1 MTKITLNSKTFAVPL
16 DKLEPDERNVRLTGR
31 EIDVPEL
38 AHNIAHEGLLH
49 GLGVRPVLDD
59 SGEPTGRYGVVIG
72 GRRLAALRLLVKKQR
87 LAKDEPVTCF
97 AVKPAALTS
106 AGLAENLHRLAM
118 HPADAYVAFA
128 RMSGEGLCDAEIAV
142 RFGLSPSTVQKRL
155 RLGRLSPA
163 LLDALRANRISE
175 PVAQAFAITD
185 DTEAQQRVY
194 AKVQGREWI
203 DPQIVR
209 SMLTEGE
216 VPSHDRRVA
225 LIGLAA
231 YEQAGGGV
239 RRDLF
244 ADEPGGGVTLTDPG
258 LLDRLVLEK
267 LAAEG
272 DRLRAD
278 GWRTV
283 SVSMMPSEDMRG
295 FYAAPFDREPL
306 PEDADRRLTDLSE
319 QYDTLVEQ
327 GEAEGLTDEEEE
339 RLDAIQAEIT
349 AIEEATERYSDETKA
364 AGRVFVFLSDSELR
378 VVKGLPRAGQ
388 AQTASEIGTAEDD
401 DEQGADDNLSTPDH
415 SAIKKPELSA
425 MLTAELQ
432 AHRTA
437 ALQARV
443 AQMPDLALR
452 LVVHSLLLGRGHGGY
467 RTVAQIS
474 GHEPNLQQACRT
486 IEDTEAVRTVTAMHD
501 RRGDHEPGEHAD
513 LLPWLLSL
521 DNGEVLN
528 VLAPLVASTVDAGS
542 EDWSQGAGR
551 SLAAGVAT
559 AARLNMTDWWTPT
572 VETYFGRVTKMQI
585 GQAVTEAGAGPF
597 NTEGKKAEVA
607 AAAAR
612 LVAGT
617 DWLPAMLR
625 GPPEG
630 NGDVKRSTA

>member
-1 MTKITLNSKTFAVPL
+1 MTKITLNTETFTVPL

-49 GLGVRPVLDD
+49 GLGVRPVLND

-72 GRRLAALRLLVKKQR
+72 GRRLAALKLLVKKQR

-106 AGLAENLHRLAM
+106 AGLAENLQRVPM

-142 RFGLSPSTVQKRL
+142 RFGLSPTTVQKRL

-185 DTEAQQRVY
+185 DVEAQDRIF
-194 AKVQGREWI
+194 AKVQGRAWI
-203 DPQIVR
+203 DPAVVR
-209 SMLTEGE
+209 AMLTEGE

-244 ADEPGGGVTLTDPG
+244 ADDAGGGVTLTDPG

-278 GWRTV
+278 GWQDV
-283 SVSMMPSEDMRG
+283 SVSMMPPEDMRG
-295 FYAAPFDREPL
+295 FYAAPFDRAPL
-306 PEDADRRLTDLSE
+306 SEDADRRLTELSE
-319 QYDTLVEQ
+319 QYDALVEQ

-349 AIEEATERYSDETKA
+349 AIEAATETYSDATKTV
-364 AGRVFVFLSDSELR
+364 GRAFVFLGDGGLR
-378 VVKGLPRAGQ
+378 VVRGLPRAGQ
-388 AQTASEIGTAEDD
+388 TTPQTADEIGSAEEDD
-401 DEQGADDNLSTPDH
+401 EHGTDDQAKPDH
-415 SAIKKPELSA
+415 KKPVLSA
-425 MLTAELQ
+425 TLTAELQ

-452 LVVHSLLLGRGHGGY
+452 LVVHSLLLCRSHGGY
-467 RTVAQIS
+467 RTVAKIS
-474 GHEPNLQQACRT
+474 GYEPNLQQACRT
-486 IEDTEAVRTVTAMHD
+486 IADTEAVRMVSEMHD
-501 RRGDHEPGEHAD
+501 RRGDQEPGEHAD

-521 DNGEVLN
+521 DNAEVLT
-528 VLAPLVASTVDAGS
+528 VLAPLVASTVDAGC

-551 SLAAGVAT
+551 SLAAGVAA
-559 AARLNMTDWWTPT
+559 AARLDMTEWWTPT
-572 VETYFGRVTKMQI
+572 VETYFGRVTKAQI
-585 GQAVTEAGAGPF
+585 GLAVAEAGAGPF

-612 LVAGT
+612 LVADTG
-617 DWLPAMLR
+617 WLPAMLR
-625 GPPEG
+625 TPPAD
-630 NGDVKRSTA
+630 NGEAANSGL

>member
-1 MTKITLNSKTFAVPL
+1 M
-16 DKLEPDERNVRLTGR
+16 
-31 EIDVPEL
+31 
-38 AHNIAHEGLLH
+38 
-49 GLGVRPVLDD
+49 
-59 SGEPTGRYGVVIG
+59 
-72 GRRLAALRLLVKKQR
+72 
-87 LAKDEPVTCF
+87 
-97 AVKPAALTS
+97 
-106 AGLAENLHRLAM
+106 
-118 HPADAYVAFA
+118 
-128 RMSGEGLCDAEIAV
+128 
-142 RFGLSPSTVQKRL
+142 QKRL
-155 RLGRLSPA
+155 RLGRLSPP

-194 AKVQGREWI
+194 AKVQGRGWI
-203 DPQIVR
+203 DPQMVR
-209 SMLTEGE
+209 AMLTEGE
-216 VPSHDRRVA
+216 VPGHDRRVA

-278 GWRTV
+278 GWQDV
-283 SVSMMPSEDMRG
+283 SVSMMPPEDMRG
-295 FYAAPFDREPL
+295 FYAAPFDRELL

-319 QYDTLVEQ
+319 QYDALVEQ

-339 RLDAIQAEIT
+339 RLDAVQAEMA
-349 AIEEATERYSDETKA
+349 AIEAATEVYSEETKA
-364 AGRVFVFLSDSELR
+364 AGRAFVFLGDGGLR
-378 VVKGLPRAGQ
+378 VVRGLPRAGRTMP
-388 AQTASEIGTAEDD
+388 QTADETGTDD
-401 DEQGADDNLSTPDH
+401 DDDDDGDGEPGANGGVSTPDH
-415 SAIKKPELSA
+415 PANKKPELSA
-425 MLTAELQ
+425 TLAAELQ

-452 LVVHSLLLGRGHGGY
+452 LVVHSLLLCRSHGGY
-467 RTVAQIS
+467 RTVAKIS
-474 GHEPNLQQACRT
+474 GYEPNLQQACRT
-486 IEDTEAVRTVTAMHD
+486 IDDTEAVRMVSEMHD
-501 RRGDHEPGEHAD
+501 RRGDAEPGDHAD

-521 DNGEVLN
+521 DNGEVLT
-528 VLAPLVASTVDAGS
+528 VLAPLVASTVDAGC

-551 SLAAGVAT
+551 SLAAGVAA
-559 AARLNMTDWWTPT
+559 AARLDMTEWWTPT
-572 VETYFGRVTKMQI
+572 VETYFGRVTKAQI
-585 GQAVTEAGAGPF
+585 GLAVTEAGAGPF

-617 DWLPAMLR
+617 GWLPAMLR
-625 GPPEG
+625 SPPEG
-630 NGDVKRSTA
+630 NGDAERSLA